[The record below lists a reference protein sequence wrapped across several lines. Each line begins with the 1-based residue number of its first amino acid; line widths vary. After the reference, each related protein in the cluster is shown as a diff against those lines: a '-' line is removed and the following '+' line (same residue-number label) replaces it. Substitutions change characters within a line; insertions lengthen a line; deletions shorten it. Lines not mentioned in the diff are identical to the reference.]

1 MTDVLIRIPSLTHG
15 PPFGI
20 LDETRN
26 GSKAGCTSLN
36 AYLPSLRPRL
46 HVFGHIH
53 EAHGAELRAWVPD
66 FTPVPRR
73 QDGASTDGADG
84 ADNDDDDVLRLDG
97 GDDESLLLQ
106 GTVPSSEA
114 PEGLERTAFVNA
126 ANWPAGLKAVKDGR
140 RSVFGGGR
148 FRPVVVDLRDDA

>member
-1 MTDVLIRIPSLTHG
+1 MVLIRIRRLTHG

-36 AYLPSLRPRL
+36 AHLPSLRPRL

-66 FTPVPRR
+66 FTPVPRLR
-73 QDGASTDGADG
+73 DEAATDGADD

-97 GDDESLLLQ
+97 GDDETLLLQ

-126 ANWPAGLKAVKDGR
+126 ANWPAGSKAVRDGR
-140 RSVFGGGR
+140 RTVFGGGS